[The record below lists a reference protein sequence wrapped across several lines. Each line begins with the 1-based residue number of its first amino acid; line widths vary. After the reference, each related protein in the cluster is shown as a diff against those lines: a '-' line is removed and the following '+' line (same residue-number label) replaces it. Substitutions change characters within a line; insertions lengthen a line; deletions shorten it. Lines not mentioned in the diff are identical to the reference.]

1 MLFKIKVANQPTS
14 QARGEG
20 ANQQSDDAR
29 EANAEFAEGT
39 FVGVYL
45 DKYKDERFP
54 IIGQITKMC
63 ENGQDVELDWYVG
76 CYSGPW
82 KVCKVRGKVW
92 SEVILLTAVLCS
104 VTVTKNM
111 KLTASS
117 VDALKAAYTKFE

>member
-1 MLFKIKVANQPTS
+1 MLFKIKVANKPTS

-20 ANQQSDDAR
+20 ANQQSEDAQ
-29 EANAEFAEGT
+29 EANTEFAEGT

-45 DKYKDERFP
+45 DKYKDERLP
-54 IIGQITKMC
+54 IIGKVTRVC

-92 SEVILLTAVLCS
+92 SEVIPLTSVLCS
-104 VTVTKNM
+104 VTLKNSM

-117 VDALKAAYTKFE
+117 IDALKAAYTKFE